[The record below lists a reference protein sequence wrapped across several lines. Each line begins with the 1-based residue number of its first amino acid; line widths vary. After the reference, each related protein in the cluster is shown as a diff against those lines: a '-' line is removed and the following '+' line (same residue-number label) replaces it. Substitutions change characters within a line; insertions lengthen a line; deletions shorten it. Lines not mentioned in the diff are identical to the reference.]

1 MSDSDAPNASSQ
13 TPSDAPNTLGEGD
26 ALRARY
32 LDPSA
37 LMRLGGLLIRARA
50 LVEGAI
56 AGMHRSPHKGS
67 SVEFA
72 EYKEYAPGDEIKHID
87 WKAFA
92 KFDKYY
98 VKQFEDETNLRAWL
112 VLDSSGSMDFAS
124 EDAEG
129 VTKLDYA
136 RTLAAGLAYLFLR
149 QGDAVGVM
157 TFDDKPG
164 LSIPP
169 SSRTSHLDDV
179 LQILDAAP
187 GKGRTDIAGAL
198 SALAERAR
206 RRGLVL
212 IVSDMLDDAER
223 VMTLAKVMRKRRQ
236 EVAIFHILDPAELS
250 LPYEGLVL
258 FEGLEGEGELLV
270 DPDDI
275 RDRYQEELRAHL
287 DHIRAECREGDIE
300 YFHTLTTRPIEETLL
315 GFVTGRLQRR
325 GKR

>member
-1 MSDSDAPNASSQ
+1 MSDPDAPNAQ
-13 TPSDAPNTLGEGD
+13 PLGEGD

-37 LMRLGGLLIRARA
+37 LMRLGGLLVRARA

-124 EDAEG
+124 EDAQG

-236 EVAIFHILDPAELS
+236 EVAIFHILDPAELT

-258 FEGLEGEGELLV
+258 FEGLEGEGDLLV

-287 DHIRAECREGDIE
+287 DHIDAECREGDIE

-315 GFVTGRLQRR
+315 GFLTGRLQRR
-325 GKR
+325 SKR